1 MRKEQRRWP
10 MICSGVITSL
20 GMLFSPVLLTA
31 PAQATERITAFYPP
45 LFERSLTVSA
55 LETFAADGVITG
67 ELLYYSRFFNER
79 ELADF
84 RELLNSRF
92 QVDHVAVSQLA
103 NSPIGER
110 FLTNLGRAILTT
122 SPETSLKALRG
133 ALILAAAEPE
143 GFSILGFL
151 RALPQEQIRVD
162 LQLSIQAFNAAAALL
177 STTQDVVASLA
188 QSVSP
193 LESREALLR
202 FSESGGQ
209 QWQKTSLQF
218 FNPQRQLQVP
228 VDIYTPLKAE
238 APPPL
243 VVISHGVAS
252 DRNTFAYLGHHLASW
267 GYAVAVLEHPG
278 TSIERFKRFLA
289 GFDTLPT
296 TTEWI
301 DRPLDIRFLLD
312 ELQRLTTSDPAW
324 QGRLNPEQV
333 ALIGQSLGGYTV
345 LATAGAQ
352 LNLDLVSQ
360 TCRQDQDLTLNVSLL
375 LQCRARDLARNREQL
390 ESLRD
395 PRVKAVIAVNPVTS
409 VVFGE
414 AGLSQLQIPTMLIG
428 GADDVIAPVLPEQI
442 RPFTWLTQPERYL
455 VVTERGTHFSF
466 LGGGGQGIFTVP
478 ESLVGPEPAV
488 ARTGL
493 TALSTAF
500 LKQYLPDNTDRVE
513 ADPSLLV
520 DTRLV
525 LEPFRFDLIETLST
539 EELESAMA
547 PDL

>member
-1 MRKEQRRWP
+1 
-10 MICSGVITSL
+10 MICTGVLTSL
-20 GMLFSPVLLTA
+20 GVLFSSVLINA
-31 PAQATERITAFYPP
+31 PAQATERITVFYPP
-45 LFERSLTVSA
+45 LFERSLTVAA
-55 LETFAADGVITG
+55 LETFAEDGVITE
-67 ELLYYSRFFNER
+67 ELLYYSRFFDER

-84 RELLNSRF
+84 RELLTRRF

-103 NSPIGER
+103 YSPIGER
-110 FLTNLGRAILTT
+110 FLTNLGRAILTP
-122 SPETSLKALRG
+122 SSETSLKVLRG
-133 ALILAAAEPE
+133 ALILAAAEPD

-188 QSVSP
+188 QSVTP
-193 LESREALLR
+193 IELREAWLR
-202 FSESGGQ
+202 FSESGPQ

-228 VDIYTPLKAE
+228 ADIYIPLHAE
-238 APPPL
+238 EPPPL

-252 DRNTFAYLGHHLASW
+252 DRNTFAYLGQHLASW

-312 ELQRLTTSDPAW
+312 ELQRLTTSDPEW

-360 TCRQDQDLTLNVSLL
+360 TCRQDQELTLNVSLL

-414 AGLSQLQIPTMLIG
+414 AGLSQLQIPTMLVG

-442 RPFTWLTQPERYL
+442 RPFTWLTQPDRYL

-466 LGGGGQGIFTVP
+466 LGGGGQGVFTVP
-478 ESLVGPEPAV
+478 DNLVGPDPGV

-500 LKQYLPDNTDRVE
+500 LQQYLMDNTDAAE
-513 ADPSLLV
+513 TDPSLLE

-525 LEPFRFDLIETLST
+525 LEPFRFDLIKTLST
-539 EELESAMA
+539 EELEAAMA